1 MSESPLPGRARGAHR
16 HRCCTEGP
24 ATRRRV
30 GLGRALVAAAV
41 AASALV
47 VANDSAQAA
56 AAAVE
61 SRRLE
66 GTTRFETAAEIAEA
80 YVNQIETFSGGIG
93 IDSVI
98 LTSGLDD
105 HFAYAL
111 PAPALARRYDAP
123 LLLTQPNSI
132 PEAVM
137 TFLARYEVSTVYI
150 LGGDAV
156 VTPSVERAIGAI
168 SGVSTVRIGGRD
180 AYATAVAVA
189 EQVGPRIG
197 VPGDYSSYGR
207 TAVLATGET
216 FADALAVGPL
226 AYRGEHPILLTR
238 SGELPAEVTSF
249 LQSSRTEHVVILGGT
264 AAVSVA
270 VQREIERLGIE
281 VTRWA
286 GADRFATAL
295 EVAEALLGDGQP
307 DGCFDGSELAM
318 ASGWRSPDAMAS
330 GPLLGELCA
339 PLLLTGTD
347 TVPPSVLR
355 FLDSGN
361 YITGNLEGRIRI
373 TVLGGPAAVSQSA
386 LTGALDAARLPDLRA
401 RLHAVEG
408 GCHFTVA
415 FSEPVVTAHAEQ
427 IWNYLNG
434 NTPFLLGSA
443 TVDAGTAETTTRAV
457 VTLEGAQTLSGASVP
472 TGCASPLRSRDRI
485 GVIAG
490 EIASANDRRRVPRE
504 EFFIEVDDV
513 RPVLAVNAPEG
524 GSAVW
529 VESNEPLRQAD
540 VEVVFRRGD
549 TPDISQYAAVAD
561 GATAFSVNVPGQLGT
576 ELRDGDRVTI
586 ASRALF
592 DLAGNE
598 NRAISRTVMRDEV
611 PPEVAAIT
619 VTQPRPSGQA
629 STVLNA
635 TDIAGVSREA
645 LRITANA
652 GSLVDGAVG
661 NQWHIDVDVR
671 NVRPASWSTG
681 QLSDIEVSTA
691 TRRITVQ
698 IVAAATVYDLSDD
711 LNLDRA
717 FRALFSTEILG
728 GQGVNTPVDTGGRAA
743 LGGGTSTVD
752 VTVLWS
758 EPIQGCDALDR
769 PVRPRQIEIDVD
781 VDGEVDFAL
790 DGFAYGDSDVTF
802 VADESQTTSIVPG
815 GAACDHTTPGA
826 RSGTLVAR
834 VQSSDLDNLPDT
846 ASVGE
851 VRPGAA
857 ADLAGNVARRQT
869 GVVLSRP

>member
-1 MSESPLPGRARGAHR
+1 MSESPLPAPALCARGHR
-16 HRCCTEGP
+16 SRIEGLRS
-24 ATRRRV
+24 RRRV

-80 YVNQIETFSGGIG
+80 YVDQIETFSGGIG

-132 PEAVM
+132 PGAVT
-137 TFLARYEVSTVYI
+137 TFLTRYEISTVYI

-168 SGVSTVRIGGRD
+168 SGVSTVRIAGSD

-189 EQVGPRIG
+189 ERVGPRTG

-238 SGELPAEVTSF
+238 SGELPAEATSF

-264 AAVSVA
+264 AAVSAA
-270 VQREIERLGIE
+270 VQREIEGFGIE

-286 GADRFATAL
+286 GADRFETAL
-295 EVAEALLGDGQP
+295 EVAEALLGDDQP
-307 DGCFDGSELAM
+307 DGCFDGDELGM
-318 ASGWRSPDAMAS
+318 ASGRRSPDAIAS

-339 PLLLTGTD
+339 PLLLTD
-347 TVPPSVLR
+347 IDEVPPPVVR
-355 FLDSGN
+355 FLDSEN
-361 YITGNLEGRIRI
+361 YITGNLDGALRI
-373 TVLGGPAAVSQSA
+373 TVFGGPAAVSERA
-386 LTGALDAARLPDLRA
+386 VTDAVDAARLPDLRA

-427 IWNYLNG
+427 LWNYLNG
-434 NTPFLLGSA
+434 NTPFLAGSA

-457 VTLEGAQTLSGASVP
+457 VTLEGSQTLSGASVP
-472 TGCASPLRSRDRI
+472 TGCVSPFRSRDRI

-513 RPVLAVNAPEG
+513 RPVLAMNAPEG
-524 GSAVW
+524 SSVVW
-529 VESNEPLRQAD
+529 IESDEPLQQAD
-540 VEVVFRRGD
+540 VEVVFRRSD
-549 TPDISQYAAVAD
+549 IPDVSEFAAATD
-561 GATAFSVNVPGQLGT
+561 GATMFSVNVPSQFGAV
-576 ELRDGDRVTI
+576 LRDGDRVMI
-586 ASRALF
+586 ASREVF

-598 NRAISRTVMRDEV
+598 NRAISRTVVRDDV

-629 STVLNA
+629 SIVLNA
-635 TDIAGVSREA
+635 TDIDDVGREA

-652 GSLVDGAVG
+652 GSLADGAVG
-661 NQWHIDVDVR
+661 NEWHIDVDVR

-681 QLSDIEVSTA
+681 QLSDIDVST
-691 TRRITVQ
+691 TSRRITVQ
-698 IVAAATVYDLSDD
+698 IVAATTVYDLTDD

-728 GQGVNTPVDTGGRAA
+728 GQGVNTPVDTGGHTA

-752 VTVLWS
+752 LTVLWS
-758 EPIQGCDALDR
+758 EPVQGCDAPNR

-781 VDGEVDFAL
+781 ADGEVDFAL
-790 DGFAYGDSDVTF
+790 DGFAYGDSDVVF
-802 VADESQTTSIVPG
+802 VADESQTTSIVAG
-815 GAACDHTTPGA
+815 GAACDLTTPGA
-826 RSGTLVAR
+826 PSGTLVAR
-834 VQSSDLDNLPDT
+834 VESSDLDNLPDT

-857 ADLAGNVARRQT
+857 ADLAGNVARRQM
-869 GVVLSRP
+869 GVVLSR